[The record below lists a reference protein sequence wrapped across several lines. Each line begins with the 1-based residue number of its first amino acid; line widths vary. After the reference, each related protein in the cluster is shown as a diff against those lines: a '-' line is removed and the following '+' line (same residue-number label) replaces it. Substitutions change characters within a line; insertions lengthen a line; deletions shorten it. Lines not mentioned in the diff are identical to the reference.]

1 MFALRRIRSQM
12 YFGVIMLLI
21 IVSVLSAASYH
32 GVVKFKKLT
41 KSVRERSL
49 ELPEAAK
56 LQRAVSELRSTL
68 WHVNQVEI
76 ETMEI
81 SLYADSADKKEQRDS
96 ADFSGWELKR
106 KVDVVERAFEDYR
119 EQLDRSYANDPRIA
133 EKTAELEF
141 VSEFK
146 KQLNNVR
153 CEVEKLGLF
162 AHPSVTFDPIEKQL
176 SSLQE
181 LATEIPEFM
190 QARMAAFA
198 EDARSEYRTWM
209 LLSVL
214 LGCFAIGLIALLMLR
229 FRSRIIRPLEILVE
243 GSRQVAKGNFDYRI
257 ELNTDDE
264 VAELGDAL
272 NAMTANFQEI
282 KSDLNRQVQQRTKDV
297 IRSEKMASVGFLAA
311 GVAHEINNPLA
322 SIAWSAESLETRI
335 FDILNPEEGTDQET
349 IDSEIADMKKYLRRI
364 QDEAFRCKGI
374 TAGLLDFSRMGDVK
388 KVATNLSDVVESV
401 VEMVKPL
408 SRYRNRNI
416 NVKSDRSIVAVVN
429 EQEMKQ
435 VALNLITNALGSVNE
450 GGSVTIELTKE
461 IKPNSTDAGR
471 AVLKVTDDG
480 CGMTEEVRQ
489 HLFEPFFTRRR
500 DGQGTGL
507 GLSITYQIIE
517 EHGGRITAKRDG
529 PGKGSLFTVSLPLV
543 ENEQKQF
550 AKAA

>member
-1 MFALRRIRSQM
+1 M

-106 KVDVVERAFEDYR
+106 KVDVVERAFEDYQ

-297 IRSEKMASVGFLAA
+297 VRSEKMASVGFLAA

-461 IKPNSTDAGR
+461 IKPNSTDAVR

-517 EHGGRITAKRDG
+517 EHGGRITAKSDG

>member
-1 MFALRRIRSQM
+1 M

-68 WHVNQVEI
+68 WHVNQI
-76 ETMEI
+76 ETWQINSYYDENP
-81 SLYADSADKKEQRDS
+81 EQPGKHD
-96 ADFSGWELKR
+96 AGKLKW
-106 KVDVVERAFEDYR
+106 KLSSNVEVVELAFDDYR
-119 EQLDRSYANDPRIA
+119 EQLDRSYSNDPRIA

-141 VSEFK
+141 VTEFK

-153 CEVEKLGLF
+153 REVDDLDLF
-162 AHPSVTFDPIEKQL
+162 ELPNQNLLPIEKQL

-209 LLSVL
+209 TISVL
-214 LGCFAIGLIALLMLR
+214 LGSLAIGLIAWLMLR
-229 FRSRIIRPLEILVE
+229 FRSRIIRPLEQLVE

-264 VAELGDAL
+264 VAELADAL
-272 NAMTANFQEI
+272 NAMTSNFQEI

-297 IRSEKMASVGFLAA
+297 VRSEKMASVGFLAA

-388 KVATNLSDVVESV
+388 KTPTNLSDVIESV
-401 VEMVKPL
+401 IDMVKPL
-408 SRYRNRNI
+408 SKYRNRNI
-416 NVKSDRSIVAVVN
+416 IVKSDRSIIAVVN

-435 VALNLITNALGSVNE
+435 VALNLITNALGSVDE
-450 GGSVTIELTKE
+450 GGSVTIELAKE
-461 IKPNSTDAGR
+461 FNPNSNDLGR

-517 EHGGRITAKRDG
+517 EHGGRINAVSDG

-543 ENEQKQF
+543 ENEQKQL
-550 AKAA
+550 AKSA